1 MWARALSARAG
12 RWVASASYLQK
23 WSVLGVVIGAVA
35 GLGAIVFYEALVRVH
50 SLLFERVCWLPGTHA
65 GR

>member
-1 MWARALSARAG
+1 MWARALNARAG
-12 RWVASASYLQK
+12 RWVASASYLKK

-35 GLGAIVFYEALVRVH
+35 GLGAIVFYEALV
-50 SLLFERVCWLPGTHA
+50 VCTHFFLNVLRRLSGTHA